1 MDSGD
6 FAHIVNENNESVMHV
21 RKEAI
26 IAFAAASA
34 DPEFADVE
42 DYNTT
47 IWLST
52 GETINVVA
60 NVGDVARAI
69 YDDIVS
75 R

>member
-1 MDSGD
+1 MDSGE
-6 FAHIVNENNESVMHV
+6 FAHIVNENDDSVIHI

-26 IAFAAASA
+26 VAFRAAE
-34 DPEFADVE
+34 PIEGIEGVE

-47 IWLST
+47 IWLTT

-69 YDDIVS
+69 YDDVV
-75 R
+75 